1 MTLLRS
7 ILIVCLLLSG
17 VPAPGQNSKQQA
29 KELFERA
36 RTEDN
41 DRVRQVQ
48 DYCQAAQLDPKEK
61 KYADTC
67 NNYRTGLIHDDTAWL
82 ASAISLYKSHDL
94 DRAESMAR
102 QVTTYDPKL
111 SGQAKVILDAIKNDR
126 LQSQSQLQSQLL
138 SQVKAAWDKGDFNA
152 VTTLS
157 QKITNPDL
165 KAVANTYV
173 NNVSLYNGYVDQAD
187 KLQKDNPQGA
197 VKQLQMAVA
206 LNQNG
211 PGNLAAKIAALQ
223 QSIAAKKPPPPPTT
237 TPKTAPDSSAEIA
250 RKVNKLLADA
260 RNAEKQGNSTD
271 ALSDYAMV
279 LKIQP
284 GNQEAQSSTARL
296 EQAIKSDPAAAMN
309 ELKSAIRYFYQG
321 QFDDARRALMDYLE
335 SPQTAQ
341 NPGVADFY
349 LGATLIE
356 RSILRTPRAQWHGP
370 SPEALAAFKAA
381 RKANYSPVRAY
392 VSPALLKI
400 WDSTAP

>member
-284 GNQEAQSSTARL
+284 GNQEAQRSTARL

>member
-7 ILIVCLLLSG
+7 ICIVCLLLSG
-17 VPAPGQNSKQQA
+17 MPTPAQNSKQQA
-29 KELFERA
+29 KELFDRA

-41 DRVRQVQ
+41 DRARQVQ

-61 KYADTC
+61 KYSDTC
-67 NNYRTGLIHDDTAWL
+67 NNYRGGLIHDDTAFL
-82 ASAISLYKSHDL
+82 ASAISLYKNHDM

-102 QVTTYDPKL
+102 QVTNYDPKL

-165 KAVANTYV
+165 KTNANTYV

-237 TPKTAPDSSAEIA
+237 TPKSAPDSSAEIA

-260 RNAEKQGNSTD
+260 RNAEKQGNSPD